1 MAGVIAGKNGLGM
14 VLPVSLLATNIPQL
28 WVAYEEGNVADL
40 SLGTWLLSVAD
51 GLVWG
56 VYSLFQE
63 GISIMVNAFF
73 QLATGGL
80 IVTLKLLHEAR
91 IRKQEGFPQS
101 FDRQAPP

>member
-1 MAGVIAGKNGLGM
+1 M
-14 VLPVSLLATNIPQL
+14 VLPVSLLAANIPQL
-28 WVAYEEGNVADL
+28 WVAYKEGNVADL

-73 QLATGGL
+73 QLATSGL
-80 IVTLKLLHEAR
+80 IVTLKLAHKAR
-91 IRKQEGFPQS
+91 IQEQGGLLQGFDS
-101 FDRQAPP
+101 CNK